1 MDLGTLK
8 ITDFVLELYVVKCY
22 RAPVNGEEPFFIY
35 GGEAGIR
42 TLGTT
47 LRRTTV

>member
-22 RAPVNGEEPFFIY
+22 RAPVNGEEPLKAEFAPQI
-35 GGEAGIR
+35 I
-42 TLGTT
+42 
-47 LRRTTV
+47 